1 MDVTPNIYF
10 TSYEDEKMTKTS
22 MFVRFMIKICF
33 IPISVKN
40 DCIEFKI
47 FSCKS
52 FVFFASFV
60 IWNIV
65 YQIYVQILIGTDSWK
80 QYLNEAWCSKS
91 KKESNTSLKTLKL
104 STFNSIS
111 QMILNL
117 LKRKVDLK
125 KSAFCLSGDQA

>member
-10 TSYEDEKMTKTS
+10 TNYEDEKITKTS

-52 FVFFASFV
+52 FVFFASFM
-60 IWNIV
+60 IWNII
-65 YQIYVQILIGTDSWK
+65 YQMSAQILIGTDK
-80 QYLNEAWCSKS
+80 LEQYLNEVQCSKS
-91 KKESNTSLKTLKL
+91 
-104 STFNSIS
+104 
-111 QMILNL
+111 M
-117 LKRKVDLK
+117 
-125 KSAFCLSGDQA
+125 